1 MASTAGM
8 KLRCVNGKHEWGTFR
23 IEEAHHAPAGTA
35 GYEVFVSCSLT
46 ADIRGH
52 WLAPDPSAPSGGE
65 GGRGTGSGISIIDQ
79 PSPYIWPNFAAAQ
92 EALARY
98 TRQDVGR

>member
-8 KLRCVNGKHEWGTFR
+8 KLRCVNGKHEWATFR

-46 ADIRGH
+46 PDISGH
-52 WLAPDPSAPSGGE
+52 WLAPDPSQPI
-65 GGRGTGSGISIIDQ
+65 GSGRSSGSIIDQ
-79 PSPYIWPNFAAAQ
+79 PSPYIWPTLAAAQ
-92 EALARY
+92 AALARY
-98 TRQDVGR
+98 TQQDAGR